1 MTGLGLTALVQ
12 LAMLATSGEETYA
25 DAHRATNETGRPM
38 VVMVTADWCA
48 ACQQMK
54 NDVIPQCRQR
64 GLLRRVAFAIVNLD
78 RERDLGTQL
87 TAGGPIPQLL
97 VYRRTG
103 EGWRMNRL
111 IGGQSVEAIEDVIKE
126 AEASA
131 KTAKDIKTEKAV
143 KSDKVDS
150 TAKKEASS
158 PAKETSEKT
167 VAKPVSDQRPVSA
180 DKNAP
185 PKANDQVPPPVQS
198 SASLDVSKEPLA
210 STSQDNTV
218 SHN

>member
-12 LAMLATSGEETYA
+12 LAMLAASGEETYA
-25 DAHRATNETGRPM
+25 EAHRATNETGRPM

-111 IGGQSVEAIEDVIKE
+111 VGGQSIEAIEDVIKE
-126 AEASA
+126 AEASSKSA
-131 KTAKDIKTEKAV
+131 
-143 KSDKVDS
+143 KSDKAAKSAKADA
-150 TAKKEASS
+150 TAKKEVSS

-167 VAKPVSDQRPVSA
+167 AAKPVSEQRPAST

-185 PKANDQVPPPVQS
+185 SKPDEQVPPPVHS

-210 STSQDNTV
+210 STSQDNTL